1 MNIPK
6 KTYPTIGCCGLDCG
20 LCPRYYTVG
29 ASRCPGC
36 TGPNFFNK
44 HPSCSFIT
52 CCVKKK
58 NLEVCAECPE
68 FPCSKFKSDE
78 EYQQLQESSSYPS
91 CKKVIPNLNFIKKH
105 GIKKFI
111 EQQRSRIKLL
121 ETMIKSFDDGRSRS
135 FFCKATTLLDLTG
148 LTSSLDK
155 ATQKIK
161 KDKIKQD
168 DVKKRAQI
176 LKEIINE
183 IALKEGLELV
193 KKK

>member
-1 MNIPK
+1 MPL
-6 KTYPTIGCCGLDCG
+6 KTHPTIGCCGLDCG
-20 LCPRYYTVG
+20 LCPRFYTAG
-29 ASRCPGC
+29 HSRCPGC
-36 TGPNFFNK
+36 AGPNFFNK

-58 NLEVCAECPE
+58 NLEVCAECSE

-91 CKKVIPNLNFIKKH
+91 CKKIIPNLNFIKKH

-111 EQQRSRIKLL
+111 EQQRNRIKLL
-121 ETMIKSFDDGRSRS
+121 ETMIKNFDDGRSRS
-135 FFCKATTLLDLTG
+135 FFCKAATLLELTS

-161 KDKIKQD
+161 TDKIKQN
-168 DVKKRAQI
+168 DVKKKAQI
-176 LKEIINE
+176 LKEIIKKT
-183 IALKEGLELV
+183 AFKEGVELV

>member
-1 MNIPK
+1 MPL

-20 LCPRYYTVG
+20 LCPRFYTVG
-29 ASRCPGC
+29 HSRCPGC
-36 TGPNFFNK
+36 TGPGFFNK

-52 CCVKKK
+52 CCVKRK
-58 NLEVCAECPE
+58 NLEVCAECSE

-91 CKKVIPNLNFIKKH
+91 SKKIMPNLNFIKKR

-121 ETMIKSFDDGRSRS
+121 ETMIKKFDDGRSRS
-135 FFCKATTLLDLTG
+135 FFCKAAALLDLTS

-161 KDKIKQD
+161 TDKIKRND
-168 DVKKRAQI
+168 IKKKAQI

-183 IALKEGLELV
+183 IAFKEGVELV